1 MEIAKLVLEFV
12 KVLIWPFTVLVL
24 ILVFRVPLRTILSRL
39 RKAGLPGG
47 VSIDF
52 QEEIEQAKQLSAK
65 VEAQPPPPNRP
76 TTAAIPLNEA
86 NARMISV
93 GLRPTASGLDMGY
106 YREIAQRDPN
116 LALAGLR
123 IELEV
128 MANNLADGFKLS
140 AQRPEPLN
148 RLLLRLLEHGAI
160 TNEQLQLAK
169 KILRICNLA
178 VHGGRVAREEAE
190 EVIELANVL
199 AEQYLSWLGWGF
211 PDNWKPKA
219 QGALTS
225 GN

>member
-12 KVLIWPFTVLVL
+12 KVLIWPTTVLVL
-24 ILVFRVPLRTILSRL
+24 ALIFRVPIRAVLSRL

-65 VEAQPPPPNRP
+65 VEALPSPPNRP
-76 TTAAIPLNEA
+76 PTAAIPLTEA

-93 GLRPTASGLDMGY
+93 GLRPTASGLDMAY

-140 AQRPEPLN
+140 ASRPEPLT
-148 RLLLRLLEHGAI
+148 RLLSRLVEHGAI
-160 TNEQLQLAK
+160 TNEQLQLTR
-169 KILRICNLA
+169 KILQICNQA
-178 VHGGRVAREEAE
+178 VHGGRVTREEAE
-190 EVIELANVL
+190 EVIDLATVL
-199 AEQYLSWLGWGF
+199 AEQYLAWLSWGF

-219 QGALTS
+219 NSALTS